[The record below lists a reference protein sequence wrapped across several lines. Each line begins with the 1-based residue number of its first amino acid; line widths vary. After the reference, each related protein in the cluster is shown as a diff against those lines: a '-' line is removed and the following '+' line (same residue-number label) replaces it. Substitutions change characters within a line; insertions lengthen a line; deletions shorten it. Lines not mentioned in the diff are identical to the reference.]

1 MGFVIYAVQLFGER
15 LKLCLLFWFK
25 KEKKR
30 NEERTKLHKRLKAT
44 QSKHWPLMKTIFLRI
59 KPQILNPMGKKIR
72 KRQILIELTYITS
85 SYYFQWKNMQLAS
98 LSKELLL
105 MSSGIVY
112 LILHSLYQNLPMKYI
127 YIYISLKDIPYR
139 SVIKLYP

>member
-112 LILHSLYQNLPMKYI
+112 LIPHSLYQNLPKKKKKKI
-127 YIYISLKDIPYR
+127 LRTFLIDQ
-139 SVIKLYP
+139 

>member
-1 MGFVIYAVQLFGER
+1 MFGER

-30 NEERTKLHKRLKAT
+30 RRTKLHKRLKAT

-59 KPQILNPMGKKIR
+59 KPQILNPMGKKKKKKKNPQKANRHWID
-72 KRQILIELTYITS
+72 LH
-85 SYYFQWKNMQLAS
+85 YFLRLLPMEKCATGLFV
-98 LSKELLL
+98 KELFL

-112 LILHSLYQNLPMKYI
+112 LILHSLYQNLPTKKKNY
-127 YIYISLKDIPYR
+127 LKDMPYR
-139 SVIKLYP
+139 SVIFKLYP

>member
-98 LSKELLL
+98 LSKELLR

-112 LILHSLYQNLPMKYI
+112 LIPHSLCQNLPMKKKKKFLETFLI
-127 YIYISLKDIPYR
+127 DQ
-139 SVIKLYP
+139 

>member
-59 KPQILNPMGKKIR
+59 KPQILNPMGKNNPQKANPRWID
-72 KRQILIELTYITS
+72 L
-85 SYYFQWKNMQLAS
+85 YYFLRLLPMEKYATGLFVKGTPLNVFRYCLS
-98 LSKELLL
+98 YSTFPLSK
-105 MSSGIVY
+105 SSNEKKNY
-112 LILHSLYQNLPMKYI
+112 
-127 YIYISLKDIPYR
+127 LKDMPYR
-139 SVIKLYP
+139 SVIFKLYP